1 MSKPLNLRDFE
12 PGARVR
18 LQDGT
23 VLLVVDNPGDG
34 AWLICAPE
42 DSPEDR
48 DAVFLADIIGE
59 AD

>member
-12 PGARVR
+12 PGSRIR

-23 VLLVVDNPGDG
+23 EMLIVDNPRDG

-42 DSPEDR
+42 DRPEDR
-48 DAVFLADIIGE
+48 EAVFIADIIGE